1 MKVAQQPQKPL
12 SGSNQI
18 WDTTS
23 DKKDTSQ
30 QPRLSP
36 QSAREAPKK
45 PAKQDSYKYLINF
58 YYRKMCLHSRF
69 YSTNVQ
75 KENKSIICD
84 WKKCIFFISGSLILV
99 ITGYPS
105 HGKTQVIDI
114 NSSSSSCSDLP
125 RYPIDMWL
133 STGGMLSGFPINCGG
148 RKRSGGYL
156 GSSYLSSCYRQSYFI

>member
-1 MKVAQQPQKPL
+1 MKESIYWKKCLMKVAQQPQKPL

-30 QPRLSP
+30 QPLLSP

-45 PAKQDSYKYLINF
+45 PAKRDSYKYLINF

-69 YSTNVQ
+69 YNTNVQ

-84 WKKCIFFISGSLILV
+84 WKKMHFFHFRLFNF
-99 ITGYPS
+99 GYYWIPFTWQNPS
-105 HGKTQVIDI
+105 HWHQFIKFLLFR
-114 NSSSSSCSDLP
+114 SSA
-125 RYPIDMWL
+125 L
-133 STGGMLSGFPINCGG
+133 SNWHVAFHRWNA
-148 RKRSGGYL
+148 
-156 GSSYLSSCYRQSYFI
+156 